1 MTNGHMPVSE
11 SMLQSRPYDYGEYHH
26 RHTSTPLLHW
36 VAKLPLTSPQA
47 TSDRA
52 SMPLRWLDSILP
64 LTVQWPG
71 VVMEM
76 RGGQVPSRTRQCDKR
91 ERQGRTTRGN
101 DKVELLAHE

>member
-47 TSDRA
+47 TSDHA
-52 SMPLRWLDSILP
+52 GGQLRWLVSMLP

-76 RGGQVPSRTRQCDKR
+76 QGGQVPSGTRESDKR
-91 ERQGRTTRGN
+91 KGQEVTTR
-101 DKVELLAHE
+101 LSS